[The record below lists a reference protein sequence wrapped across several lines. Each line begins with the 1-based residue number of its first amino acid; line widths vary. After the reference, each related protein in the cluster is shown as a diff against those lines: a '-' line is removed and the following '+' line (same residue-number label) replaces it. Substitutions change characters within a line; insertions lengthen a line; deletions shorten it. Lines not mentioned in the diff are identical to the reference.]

1 MFDKLNISELDQ
13 KIEGYVEP
21 LASFVTNFIFTSIT
35 FQDNQVP
42 LVVIWLVI
50 ASLLFTFYFRF
61 INIRAFKRAIYVA
74 TGKYDKPNMPG
85 EITHFQSFTAA
96 MSGTIGLGNIAG
108 VAVAIS
114 IGGPGAM
121 FWMIVMAFF
130 GMTLKFVEVSLG
142 HKYRV
147 IFPDGTVSGGAIR
160 YLSKGMDDCGL
171 PKTGKFLAFI
181 FAICCIGGSFGG
193 GNMFQANQAFQQIVI
208 ATGGENSFFYEKGWL
223 GGLIFAFVV
232 GSIII
237 GGIKSIG
244 KVTEKLVPVMGILY
258 GVACLYIIITNYA
271 LIPDTFQKVFNSAFN
286 ADATF
291 GGILGAMIAGIKRAV
306 FSNESGIGSAPI
318 AYAPAKSDNHLNTGF
333 MSLLSPFVDTIIIC
347 SMTALVII
355 ITGSYIDSNGTQ
367 GVELTSK
374 AFESVLSW
382 FPIILAFAI
391 TLFAI
396 STLITWSYY
405 GLRCWTYLFGQN
417 NISIFSFKLI
427 FLSFTVIGTSMNLN
441 SVINF
446 SDAMIFAMSVPNIIG
461 LYFLAPKLLKDL
473 NKMKI

>member
-1 MFDKLNISELDQ
+1 MELDQ
-13 KIEGYVEP
+13 KIENLVKPISEFFTEII
-21 LASFVTNFIFTSIT
+21 FVSVSLQNNSLPI
-35 FQDNQVP
+35 
-42 LVVIWLVI
+42 VVIWLVF
-50 ASLLFTFYFRF
+50 ASLFFTFYFRF
-61 INIRAFKRAIYVA
+61 INIRAFKKAILVA
-74 TGKYDKPNMPG
+74 IGKYDKPNSPG
-85 EITHFQSFTAA
+85 EITHFQAFTTA

-121 FWMIVMAFF
+121 LWMIIMAFF

-142 HKYRV
+142 HKYRK
-147 IFPDGTVSGGAIR
+147 IYPDGTVSGGAIR
-160 YLSKGMDDCGL
+160 YLSSGL
-171 PKTGKFLAFI
+171 KEHGFPNLGKFLAVM

-208 ATGGENSFFYEKGWL
+208 ASGGENSPFYERGWL
-223 GGLIFAFVV
+223 GGLVFAFIV

-244 KVTEKLVPVMGILY
+244 KVTEKLVPIMGGLY
-258 GVACLYIIITNYA
+258 CLACVYIIFTNYT
-271 LIPDTFQKVFNSAFN
+271 LIPETFYVIFLNAFSSE
-286 ADATF
+286 ATF
-291 GGILGAMIAGIKRAV
+291 GGVIGVMIAGIKRAV

-333 MSLLSPFVDTIIIC
+333 MSLLAPFIDTIIIC

-355 ITGSYIDSNGTQ
+355 ITGSYLDSNNIE
-367 GVELTSK
+367 GVELTSR
-374 AFESVLSW
+374 AFESVFSW
-382 FPIILAFAI
+382 FPLLLAFAI

-417 NISIFSFKLI
+417 NLSIYSYKII
-427 FLSFTVIGTSMNLN
+427 FLMFTIIGTSMNLN

-446 SDAMIFAMSVPNIIG
+446 SDAMIFAMSIPNIIG
-461 LYFLAPKLLKDL
+461 LYFLAPSLFKDL
-473 NKMKI
+473 KKYNF

>member
-1 MFDKLNISELDQ
+1 MIESLDQ
-13 KIEGYVEP
+13 RIESFIEP
-21 LASFVTNFIFTSIT
+21 LSSLITNLVFTSISIK
-35 FQDNQVP
+35 NNSVP

-50 ASLLFTFYFRF
+50 ASLFFTFYFRF
-61 INIRAFKRAIYVA
+61 INIRAFKRAWQVA
-74 TGKYDKPNMPG
+74 FGKFDKPNSPG
-85 EITHFQSFTAA
+85 EITHFQAFTAA

-121 FWMIVMAFF
+121 LWMIIMAFF

-147 IFPDGTVSGGAIR
+147 IYPDGTVSGGAIR
-160 YLSKGMDDCGL
+160 YLSDGMRDCGF
-171 PKTGKFLAFI
+171 PKLGSFLAIF

-208 ATGGENSFFYEKGWL
+208 ATGSENSFLYGKGWL
-223 GGLIFAFVV
+223 GGVFFAIIV
-232 GSIII
+232 GSIIV

-244 KVTEKLVPVMGILY
+244 RVTEKLVPLMGSLY
-258 GVACLYIIITNYA
+258 CVTCIYIIFSNYTE
-271 LIPDTFQKVFNSAFN
+271 IPKTINLVLSNAFQTQ
-286 ADATF
+286 ATI
-291 GGILGAMIAGIKRAV
+291 GGIIGVMIAGIKRAV

-333 MSLLSPFVDTIIIC
+333 MSLLSPFVDTILIC

-355 ITGSYIDSNGTQ
+355 ITGSYIGSNQIQ

-374 AFESVLSW
+374 AFESAIGW
-382 FPIILAFAI
+382 FPIVLAIAI

-417 NISIFSFKLI
+417 KISIYSYKII
-427 FLSFTVIGTSMNLN
+427 FLMFTIIGTSMNLQN
-441 SVINF
+441 VIDF
-446 SDAMIFAMSVPNIIG
+446 SDAMIFAMSIPNLIG
-461 LYFLAPKLLKDL
+461 IYFLAPKILSDLKEYRF
-473 NKMKI
+473 

>member
-1 MFDKLNISELDQ
+1 MNENLDQ
-13 KIEGYVEP
+13 KIEIILKPISEKITGIVFG
-21 LASFVTNFIFTSIT
+21 SFSFFETEIPFI
-35 FQDNQVP
+35 V
-42 LVVIWLVI
+42 LWLVF
-50 ASLLFTFYFRF
+50 ASLYFSFYFRF
-61 INIRAFKRAIYVA
+61 LNIFYFKRALRVA
-74 TGKYDKPNMPG
+74 FGKYDNPRHPG

-121 FWMIVMAFF
+121 LWMIITAFF

-142 HKYRV
+142 HKYR
-147 IFPDGTVSGGAIR
+147 IIHKDGTVSGGAIR
-160 YLSKGMDDCGL
+160 YLSDGL
-171 PKTGKFLAFI
+171 GQMGYLKLGKILAIF

-193 GNMFQANQAFQQIVI
+193 GNMFQANQAFQQIVE
-208 ATGGENSFFYEKGWL
+208 ATGAQNSPLYNKGWL
-223 GGLIFAFVV
+223 GGIIFSIIV
-232 GSIII
+232 GCIII

-244 KVTEKLVPVMGILY
+244 KVTEKLVPIMAFVYVFSCI
-258 GVACLYIIITNYA
+258 YIIVINIDLLPETI
-271 LIPDTFQKVFNSAFN
+271 LKIFSSAFN
-286 ADATF
+286 LDATV
-291 GGILGAMIAGIKRAV
+291 GGFLGSLIAGVKRAV

-333 MSLLSPFVDTIIIC
+333 MSMLSPVVDTIIIC

-355 ITGSYIDSNGTQ
+355 MTGVYEGGTGIR
-367 GVELTSK
+367 GVELTSR

-382 FPIILAFAI
+382 FPTILAIAI

-405 GLRCWTYLFGQN
+405 GLRCWTYLFGM
-417 NISIFSFKLI
+417 SDFSKYSFKLI
-427 FLSFTVIGTSMNLN
+427 FLSFTVVGSSMNLE

-446 SDAMIFAMSVPNIIG
+446 SDSMIFAMSIPNIIG
-461 LYFLAPKLLKDL
+461 LYFLSSKLREDVKNLKDD
-473 NKMKI
+473 

>member
-1 MFDKLNISELDQ
+1 MNHSIDQQIEVFLKPVSDKI
-13 KIEGYVEP
+13 
-21 LASFVTNFIFTSIT
+21 TNFIFGSFSFFDT
-35 FQDNQVP
+35 QVP
-42 LVVIWLVI
+42 FIVVWLVF
-50 ASLLFTFYFRF
+50 ASLYFSFYFNF
-61 INIRAFKRAIYVA
+61 VNIFYFKRALKVA
-74 TGKYDKPNMPG
+74 FGKYDNPNHPG

-121 FWMIVMAFF
+121 LWMIVTAFF

-147 IFPDGTVSGGAIR
+147 IHKDGTVSGGAIR
-160 YLSKGMDDCGL
+160 YLSDGL
-171 PKTGKFLAFI
+171 GELGYKKLGKLLAVF

-193 GNMFQANQAFQQIVI
+193 GNMFQANQAFQQIVV
-208 ATGGENSFFYEKGWL
+208 ATGSENSFFYNKGWL
-223 GGLIFAFVV
+223 GGSIFALIV
-232 GSIII
+232 GFIII

-244 KVTEKLVPVMGILY
+244 KVTSKLVPIMGMAYVLS
-258 GVACLYIIITNYA
+258 CLYIILSNFH
-271 LIPDTFQKVFNSAFN
+271 LLPDSIYKIFSNAFTI
-286 ADATF
+286 DASV
-291 GGILGAMIAGIKRAV
+291 GGFLGSLIAGVKRAV

-333 MSLLSPFVDTIIIC
+333 MSLLSPVVDTIIVC

-355 ITGSYIDSNGTQ
+355 ITGVYENSSGIQ
-367 GVELTSK
+367 GVELTST
-374 AFESVLSW
+374 AFESVFNW
-382 FPIILAFAI
+382 FPIILAIAI

-405 GLRCWTYLFGQN
+405 GLRCWTYLFGMSRF
-417 NISIFSFKLI
+417 SIYSFKLI
-427 FLSFTVIGTSMNLN
+427 FLSFTIIGSSMNLE

-446 SDAMIFAMSVPNIIG
+446 SDSMIFAMSIPNIIG
-461 LYFLAPKLLKDL
+461 LYFLSSKLKKDL
-473 NKMKI
+473 KNLEGS